1 LRRAFLAAGNSATLS
16 TGLTM
21 RSICTASAS

>member
-1 LRRAFLAAGNSATLS
+1 LRRDFLAGGSSATLS

-21 RSICTASAS
+21 RSICAANAA